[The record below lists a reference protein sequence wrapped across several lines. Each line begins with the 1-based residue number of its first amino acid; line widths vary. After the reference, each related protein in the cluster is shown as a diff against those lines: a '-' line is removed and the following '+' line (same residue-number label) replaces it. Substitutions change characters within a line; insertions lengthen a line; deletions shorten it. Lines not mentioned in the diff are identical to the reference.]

1 MRYYMCKVVTH
12 NYIYTGRN
20 HQLHPA
26 EIQLFP
32 QAVTASSP
40 CNFEAYLTVQIL
52 ERKIGG
58 EMG

>member
-1 MRYYMCKVVTH
+1 MRKVITY

-26 EIQLFP
+26 EIQLDP
-32 QAVTASSP
+32 QAVAASSL
-40 CNFEAYLTVQIL
+40 CSFEAYLIVQIL
-52 ERKIGG
+52 ERKIDG